1 MINEKSTIAIP
12 YYGSLVRP
20 GRGLE
25 QIFLKGDYNP
35 QSHQVENVA
44 VSVWDP
50 KSEGRL
56 HKWLAAQGVKKVCC
70 RDHNERYE
78 ALLSEEGITVVDE
91 DQDLLLGAGW
101 A

>member
-1 MINEKSTIAIP
+1 MINEKATIAIP

-25 QIFLKGDYNP
+25 TIFLRGDFDP
-35 QSHQVENVA
+35 DSRQLENV
-44 VSVWDP
+44 SVEVWNP

-56 HKWLAAQGVKKVCC
+56 QKWLASQGIRGVFC
-70 RDHNERYE
+70 RDRNARYE
-78 ALLSEEGITVVDE
+78 EMLSQEGIWMA
-91 DQDLLLGAGW
+91 DQDIEALGAAGL

>member
-1 MINEKSTIAIP
+1 MLNEKATIAIP

-25 QIFLKGDYNP
+25 NIYLKGDFDP
-35 QSHQVENVA
+35 QSRRLENVT
-44 VSVWDP
+44 VSVWNP

-56 HKWLAAQGVKKVCC
+56 QKWLAAQGIKGIFC
-70 RDHNERYE
+70 RDRNVRYE
-78 ALLSEEGITVVDE
+78 ALLSEEGIWITRDDE
-91 DQDLLLGAGW
+91 TISAAGL